1 MTEET
6 KTPKVKILVGY
17 HKPAVLLKDD
27 ILTPIHLG
35 RALATQASKD
45 GEMSKE
51 DFEWMC
57 ENMIGDDTGDNISH
71 LNRYFCELT
80 GIYWAWKNYDK
91 LGNPDYIGFMH
102 YRRIFDFC
110 SESLNLPIS
119 KEFNTP
125 ELDYVNNSDKN
136 KYLNQKDIIN
146 TILNYN
152 RVISKSQN
160 VNPYLH
166 YKHVGDFLKIKD
178 YDICLNI
185 INEKFNKYSS
195 ASKNYNS
202 NSNSYFCNMF
212 IMPKEEFFEYCI
224 FLFGVLFECR
234 KQIDISEYNTVE
246 QRVFGYLGEWICG
259 IFFTYIKIKKY
270 LLKELNVIYIKNY
283 ELQQEITPAFTDN
296 NIPIIFSCDD
306 NYLPYLAVILH
317 SIKINSSKDY
327 NYDIC
332 ILYNSLNK
340 ENMDKIKNFIQDIN
354 ISIRFINISPHIYNA
369 KKQVH
374 FHVAAHF
381 KEANYYRFFIPSIF
395 KNYKKI
401 IYLDCDMLVLKDLK
415 DLYSYNFNTSI
426 AACKE
431 ITAILIVLNNIDKYY
446 IDFIN
451 SKQAFKDIS
460 NYIQSGVLVYNIS
473 KCIENNFT
481 QKCLDTL
488 KYLEHP
494 PIVDQDVINSA
505 FEGDIS
511 FLDARWN
518 FTWNLPIRYPNFKT
532 LLPKAFTKDA
542 LKMIKNPYII
552 HYNDIF
558 KPWNSPHLPNAHLWW
573 HYAKQTPFYEEILFK
588 NITQNISSFNHTNFT
603 PQGAVEKV
611 KTHLSYKLG
620 KEILSIKENK
630 LKILIL
636 PLLPFTLIFIYIK
649 HKISILIFKLI
660 LNSNPNLKSSPLNH
674 YSDYQEALKIQNY
687 LSYKLGNLL
696 IKHPFTFVFRVAGVY
711 REWKE
716 NR

>member
-1 MTEET
+1 
-6 KTPKVKILVGY
+6 
-17 HKPAVLLKDD
+17 
-27 ILTPIHLG
+27 
-35 RALATQASKD
+35 
-45 GEMSKE
+45 
-51 DFEWMC
+51 
-57 ENMIGDDTGDNISH
+57 
-71 LNRYFCELT
+71 
-80 GIYWAWKNYDK
+80 
-91 LGNPDYIGFMH
+91 
-102 YRRIFDFC
+102 IFDFC

-573 HYAKQTPFYEEILFK
+573 HYARQTPFYEEILFK

-711 REWKE
+711 REWKKG
-716 NR
+716 R

>member
-283 ELQQEITPAFTDN
+283 ELQQEITPAFKEN

-306 NYLPYLAVILH
+306 NYLSYLAVLLY
-317 SIKINSSKDY
+317 SIKAHSSKEY

-332 ILYNSLNK
+332 ILYNCLNQG
-340 ENMDKIKNFIQDIN
+340 NMQKVINFIQDIN
-354 ISIRFINISPHIYNA
+354 ISVRFINITPYIYQA
-369 KKQVH
+369 KKQVY
-374 FHVAAHF
+374 FHTVAHF
-381 KEANYYRFFIPSIF
+381 KESTYYRFFIPLIF
-395 KNYKKI
+395 KEFQKI
-401 IYLDCDMLVLKDLK
+401 IYLDSDIIIQCNLS
-415 DLYSYNFNTSI
+415 DLYS
-426 AACKE
+426 
-431 ITAILIVLNNIDKYY
+431 
-446 IDFIN
+446 IDFDKPLAAAKCMIF
-451 SKQAFKDIS
+451 SQVKQVDHRITKLKMKQPE
-460 NYIQSGVLVYNIS
+460 NYFQAGVMVYNIQ
-473 KCIENNFT
+473 KCLNINFT
-481 QKCLDTL
+481 QKCLNKLQEL
-488 KYLEHP
+488 KDP
-494 PIVDQDVINSA
+494 PLVDQDVLNA
-505 FEGDIS
+505 VFEGDIHYIS
-511 FLDARWN
+511 LKWN
-518 FTWNLPIRYPNFKT
+518 CLWNVSYRIPNFKI
-532 LLPKAFTKDA
+532 LYSKDF
-542 LKMIKNPYII
+542 LKDYQEAERDPYII
-552 HYNDIF
+552 HYCDYF
-558 KPWNSPHLPNAHLWW
+558 KPWNSPHLPKADIWW
-573 HYAKQTPFYEEILFK
+573 HYARQTPFYEEILFK
-588 NITQNISSFNHTNFT
+588 NITQNSLNINNDRLNKIQNNIHYT

-630 LKILIL
+630 LKVLIL
-636 PLLPFTLIFIYIK
+636 LFTLISIY
-649 HKISILIFKLI
+649 
-660 LNSNPNLKSSPLNH
+660 
-674 YSDYQEALKIQNY
+674 
-687 LSYKLGNLL
+687 
-696 IKHPFTFVFRVAGVY
+696 
-711 REWKE
+711 
-716 NR
+716 

>member
-1 MTEET
+1 M
-6 KTPKVKILVGY
+6 
-17 HKPAVLLKDD
+17 
-27 ILTPIHLG
+27 
-35 RALATQASKD
+35 
-45 GEMSKE
+45 
-51 DFEWMC
+51 
-57 ENMIGDDTGDNISH
+57 
-71 LNRYFCELT
+71 
-80 GIYWAWKNYDK
+80 
-91 LGNPDYIGFMH
+91 
-102 YRRIFDFC
+102 
-110 SESLNLPIS
+110 PIS

>member
-1 MTEET
+1 
-6 KTPKVKILVGY
+6 
-17 HKPAVLLKDD
+17 
-27 ILTPIHLG
+27 
-35 RALATQASKD
+35 
-45 GEMSKE
+45 
-51 DFEWMC
+51 
-57 ENMIGDDTGDNISH
+57 
-71 LNRYFCELT
+71 
-80 GIYWAWKNYDK
+80 
-91 LGNPDYIGFMH
+91 
-102 YRRIFDFC
+102 
-110 SESLNLPIS
+110 
-119 KEFNTP
+119 
-125 ELDYVNNSDKN
+125 
-136 KYLNQKDIIN
+136 
-146 TILNYN
+146 
-152 RVISKSQN
+152 
-160 VNPYLH
+160 
-166 YKHVGDFLKIKD
+166 
-178 YDICLNI
+178 
-185 INEKFNKYSS
+185 
-195 ASKNYNS
+195 
-202 NSNSYFCNMF
+202 
-212 IMPKEEFFEYCI
+212 
-224 FLFGVLFECR
+224 
-234 KQIDISEYNTVE
+234 
-246 QRVFGYLGEWICG
+246 
-259 IFFTYIKIKKY
+259 
-270 LLKELNVIYIKNY
+270 
-283 ELQQEITPAFTDN
+283 
-296 NIPIIFSCDD
+296 
-306 NYLPYLAVILH
+306 YLPYLAVILH

-573 HYAKQTPFYEEILFK
+573 HYARQTPFYEEILFK

-711 REWKE
+711 REWKKG
-716 NR
+716 R

>member
-1 MTEET
+1 M
-6 KTPKVKILVGY
+6 
-17 HKPAVLLKDD
+17 
-27 ILTPIHLG
+27 
-35 RALATQASKD
+35 
-45 GEMSKE
+45 
-51 DFEWMC
+51 
-57 ENMIGDDTGDNISH
+57 
-71 LNRYFCELT
+71 
-80 GIYWAWKNYDK
+80 
-91 LGNPDYIGFMH
+91 
-102 YRRIFDFC
+102 
-110 SESLNLPIS
+110 PIS

-317 SIKINSSKDY
+317 SIKINFSKDY

-573 HYAKQTPFYEEILFK
+573 HYARQTPFYEEILFK